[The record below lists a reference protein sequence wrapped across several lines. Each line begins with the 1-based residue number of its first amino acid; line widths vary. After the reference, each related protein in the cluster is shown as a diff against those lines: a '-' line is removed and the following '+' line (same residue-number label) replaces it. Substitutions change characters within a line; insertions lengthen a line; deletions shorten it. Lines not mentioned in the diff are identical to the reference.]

1 MPLAEILV
9 GVALDAVAVPPAMDK
24 AKSLASKAPLPPLVL
39 NTASLIVT
47 AMVALLA
54 ARATDATVGA
64 N

>member
-1 MPLAEILV
+1 M
-9 GVALDAVAVPPAMDK
+9 ALDAVAVPPAMDK

-39 NTASLIVT
+39 NTASLMVT